1 MWHHKSPTTL
11 KVQAQ
16 NWTTKLAKVVQRS
29 KPVLD
34 VCVCFCMNWLE
45 WESRQVSERW
55 TFVRGRP
62 AAHYLFMLMY
72 LTSQLIAAGAGA
84 QLPTAS
90 CSRTVSHSQEA
101 GGWITYLPWLTPCV
115 LFTFAHLKL
124 NSKQTASVS
133 VYRGC
138 LLAGARERK
147 RQKCWEREG
156 NLFTGAW
163 QVFGFVAVSMTDKG
177 KVFILLFVSLV
188 VSCVCVCV
196 CVCIISTHC
205 FPLFYSGL
213 QWGCEH
219 ELCDRGDLHIIA
231 SGSTDQQAPLIPSSS
246 SSSSFTPTLTGWDT
260 VLKLW
265 IFHLIRRRIKYILKC
280 SALFS
285 LFKWFHPDGAHW
297 SLQQFITQ
305 QWARAY
311 IVKRKPRLSNIPVWP
326 QVAVTYSWTVWAVC
340 ATASRYL
347 CLSLFRRDKQTIEAL
362 KL

>member
-1 MWHHKSPTTL
+1 MWKYFGLWRKDSASHLLLLWLIVSNGHVTLNHIENVTWQTLWYIVKYRIAVRRIDKTLAREQNESRVWMWHHKSPTTL

-196 CVCIISTHC
+196 CVYHKHTL
-205 FPLFYSGL
+205 FPPLL
-213 QWGCEH
+213 QWTAVRMWTRALWQRRSSHHRIRINGPT
-219 ELCDRGDLHIIA
+219 
-231 SGSTDQQAPLIPSSS
+231 SPSH
-246 SSSSFTPTLTGWDT
+246 SFL
-260 VLKLW
+260 
-265 IFHLIRRRIKYILKC
+265 
-280 SALFS
+280 LF
-285 LFKWFHPDGAHW
+285 LVFIHPYPHRVRHN
-297 SLQQFITQ
+297 S
-305 QWARAY
+305 
-311 IVKRKPRLSNIPVWP
+311 
-326 QVAVTYSWTVWAVC
+326 
-340 ATASRYL
+340 
-347 CLSLFRRDKQTIEAL
+347 EAL
-362 KL
+362 NISSHTEED